1 MRKVR
6 FYGITKDYGCG
17 VYASVILPEDYT
29 MNQLVQ
35 AIKTAGYIAFRTETM
50 KILVEIK

>member
-1 MRKVR
+1 MMKVK
-6 FYGITKDYGCG
+6 FYGITKEYGCG

-35 AIKTAGYIAFRTETM
+35 AIKAAGYSAFRTETM
-50 KILVEIK
+50 KVLVDIK